1 MKRILGVFTI
11 AVLSAASALAA
22 DLNVP
27 QKVTAGQPLTV
38 NDAPAG
44 TMYLFGPATAVK
56 KKVSGGSVEIEGAQ
70 LKAAGRYTLT
80 IGDSSATFFVV
91 NGKAE
96 NIAFLARPS
105 RVPAAAPGAVSGTA
119 FVFDGNNNLV
129 LEPTPVNFN
138 LQVEGAAPVTRQT
151 TSKDGVAWVKLD
163 SGRRAGAAQ
172 FVASA
177 DNASVKRVVQQTA
190 ADPCSL
196 RMKASRGANG
206 SIEVETDPI
215 RDCSGNAVPDGTIV
229 TFTSIDSHGRSTIDA
244 RIKKG
249 IAKAQLPASDNA
261 QLSVAAGVVMG
272 NEIHWGGR

>member
-1 MKRILGVFTI
+1 MKRILGVFTF
-11 AVLSAASALAA
+11 AVLAAASALAA

-27 QKVTAGQPLTV
+27 QKVPAGQALTV
-38 NDAPAG
+38 NGAPSG
-44 TMYLFGPATAVK
+44 TMYLFGPATALK
-56 KKVSGGSVEIEGAQ
+56 KKVDGGSVEIEADQ
-70 LKAAGRYTLT
+70 LRAAGLYTLT

-91 NGKAE
+91 NGKPE

-105 RVPAAAPGAVSGTA
+105 RVPAAAAGAVSGTA
-119 FVFDGNNNLV
+119 FVFDANNNLV

-138 LQVEGAAPVTRQT
+138 LQVEGAAPETRQA

-172 FVASA
+172 FVASTQG
-177 DNASVKRVVQQTA
+177 ASVKRVVQQTA
-190 ADPCSL
+190 SDPCSL

-206 SIEVETDPI
+206 SIDVETDPI
-215 RDCSGNAVPDGTIV
+215 RDCAGNAVPDGTIV
-229 TFTSIDSHGRSTIDA
+229 TFTSIDSKGRSTIDA

-249 IAKAQLPASDNA
+249 VAKAEFPASDSA